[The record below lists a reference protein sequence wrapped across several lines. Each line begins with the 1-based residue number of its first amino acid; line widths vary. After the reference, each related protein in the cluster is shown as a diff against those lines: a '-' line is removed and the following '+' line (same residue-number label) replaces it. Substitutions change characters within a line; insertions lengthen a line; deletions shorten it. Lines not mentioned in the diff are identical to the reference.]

1 MHPKIIL
8 PSLLILFFF
17 SCSNNSKKGE
27 IELNNGEKW
36 KINAEMIPPLEA
48 SEKLISD
55 FAAGDKE
62 DYRSLVVQLKEN
74 NQLLIS
80 SCTMKGK
87 SHDELHKWLHP
98 YMVLLDELE
107 NVETEKESIELFEK
121 IEQSFETFNQYF
133 Q

>member
-107 NVETEKESIELFEK
+107 NVETDNESIELFEK

>member
-8 PSLLILFFF
+8 PSLLFLFFF
-17 SCSNNSKKGE
+17 SCSSNSNKE
-27 IELNNGEKW
+27 EMELNNGEKW
-36 KINAEMIPPLEA
+36 KINAEMIPPLMA
-48 SEKLISD
+48 SERLISD
-55 FAAGDKE
+55 FAAGDKK
-62 DYRSLVVQLKEN
+62 DYKALTAQLKEN

-87 SHDELHKWLHP
+87 SHEELHKWLHP

>member
-1 MHPKIIL
+1 M
-8 PSLLILFFF
+8 
-17 SCSNNSKKGE
+17 
-27 IELNNGEKW
+27 NNGEKW